1 MIKNKKSLIVLL
13 FVLCFQFAVAQEEE
27 SESSLENNNSNVQLK
42 TRKQEISF
50 DDELV
55 EGERRKPELFYLLQ
69 KKQYNFGKLIRL
81 RENFLPE
88 MRRNKEV
95 IANGGME

>member
-1 MIKNKKSLIVLL
+1 MKIKNKIFTILLLIANTS
-13 FVLCFQFAVAQEEE
+13 FVFAQEENE
-27 SESSLENNNSNVQLK
+27 LEDSKNTVKVTSK
-42 TRKQEISF
+42 RQEISF

-95 IANGGME
+95 ISNGGME